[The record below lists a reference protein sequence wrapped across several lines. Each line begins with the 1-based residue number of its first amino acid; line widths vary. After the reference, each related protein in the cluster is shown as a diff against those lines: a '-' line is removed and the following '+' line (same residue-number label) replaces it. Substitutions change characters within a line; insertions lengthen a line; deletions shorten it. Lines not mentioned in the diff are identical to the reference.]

1 MGLFSRNWN
10 KPGKGVDPNE
20 PQKRS
25 FFRFFDIFFRKFWHF
40 VKLNLIYAIALIPTF
55 IIVGLLAGFVSGH
68 VLSLP
73 GLMDSIN
80 SMANEM
86 VASGGAEALTFEAY
100 QAQTVVLIDLFIRL
114 IVAVLFVLILGMGP
128 ATAGLAYVL
137 RNFAREEHAWIWS
150 DFKDA
155 AKSNFKQASIVFLID
170 VVVYS
175 LLFISISFYGQIGGW
190 MAMLKY
196 PLIIVAIIFAFMH
209 FYIYQMMVTFKLSI
223 KNLYK
228 NALIFALGKLPSN
241 VLTLFLIL
249 FVNLGLAYLC
259 IVLGGAYS
267 IMLLLA
273 LLLLE
278 ATILL
283 SFSGFIISFSTYP
296 KIKKYML
303 LDTTTEVK
311 PDKRSIV

>member
-259 IVLGGAYS
+259 IMLGGAYS

-303 LDTTTEVK
+303 
-311 PDKRSIV
+311 